1 MTKFASETRL
11 SLEAALLAILVAF
24 SPACAGAESLEG
36 GVSRT
41 VDASNE
47 SAEESDNPELY
58 LAVPQELFYQLWP
71 GYVDTLL
78 KTMAT
83 ESIEDSPLLVSSEF
97 NRSIDPDELGTLE
110 PGRNTLTSDGQ
121 RDSDTLIT
129 AASDQISYSSGLN
142 LFTSDNAGLPDDSY
156 IIAPSASR
164 MLDAMSICAAPGL
177 SSAFTT
183 LTECGCSVKPI
194 EAKDSISVLEGT
206 ALIVADRDMEVAVN
220 VGKLKLAEGSVVLVS
235 TTPTGTAV
243 YDFHDNGKNSVL
255 LTVAGRSLA
264 ISPGRHMHA
273 TSEKTSDFA
282 AVNSLFHIPHR
293 RVNCVTTDGGTVFTS
308 EFSTLSAME
317 AVEPLKKVLTLRHP
331 EARKLAGQMIKTS
344 AVLLQLGGNSEE
356 FKHHFKP
363 KATALVNGSAI

>member
-1 MTKFASETRL
+1 MTKFSSETRL
-11 SLEAALLAILVAF
+11 SLEAALVAVLVAF
-24 SPACAGAESLEG
+24 LPSCAWAESLEG
-36 GVSRT
+36 GVSQT
-41 VDASNE
+41 VDASSE

-71 GYVDTLL
+71 GYVDSLL

-97 NRSIDPDELGTLE
+97 NRSIDPDKLGTLE
-110 PGRNTLTSDGQ
+110 PGRNTLTSDGRQ
-121 RDSDTLIT
+121 DRDTLVT
-129 AASDQISYSSGLN
+129 AASDQISYSRGLN
-142 LFTSDNAGLPDDSY
+142 LFTSDNGLSDDSY
-156 IIAPSASR
+156 IIAPSANR
-164 MLDAMSICAAPGL
+164 MLDALSICAAPGL
-177 SSAFTT
+177 SSAFTN

-235 TTPTGTAV
+235 TTPKGTAV

-344 AVLLQLGGNSEE
+344 AVLLQLGGNAEE